1 MGLPWLRQSSI
12 SSYITLEEDV
22 SMRGK
27 GALAHPVSELQTR
40 APDLV
45 RHAQRKGAVPLTRY
59 GKTVAYL
66 VSPETHRRQAEL
78 QEAANRAL
86 WAIDIARGMRDLER
100 GDVTEWDE
108 VYEALARELGR

>member
-1 MGLPWLRQSSI
+1 
-12 SSYITLEEDV
+12 
-22 SMRGK
+22 MRET
-27 GALAHPVSELQTR
+27 AVAHPVSQLQTS

-45 RHAQRKGAVPLTRY
+45 RQAQRNGFVPLTRY

-66 VSPETHRRQAEL
+66 VSPDTRRRQEEL
-78 QEAANRAL
+78 EQAANRAL

-108 VYEALARELGR
+108 VYAALERELTR